1 MMGRSPGGT
10 MRRLTLG
17 VCVLLLVCLTISP
30 LIAQNRDRSGGGGA
44 GDRARVGAT
53 SSPAVSTYSATP
65 SYSGGTANPSV
76 NTGYRPLSPAGYSG
90 GTYTISP
97 NLQGTSFGSYN
108 LYNNWNDY
116 YFYLNRYYSLNPTYF
131 TRFYNNREPLV
142 TPAMLRLTLRQP
154 LFLSTE
160 MLRMIDQLEMLYR
173 DSLAGKAMD
182 KESLIDKA
190 QSIRK
195 LAKVIRENRT
205 LSLVDLR
212 SERNVVNEDDFGAL
226 SLESIAKIRELA
238 LNLNHQLSNMISASS
253 SSTIS
258 VESYKEASF
267 ESISKGIE
275 KACKAIEN
283 SSKRL

>member
-1 MMGRSPGGT
+1 

-17 VCVLLLVCLTISP
+17 VCVLLLVCLTIAP
-30 LIAQNRDRSGGGGA
+30 LAAQTRGSGGGDA
-44 GDRARVGAT
+44 GRGVPVGAT
-53 SSPAVSTYSATP
+53 STSAIPTFGSTPVAP
-65 SYSGGTANPSV
+65 SYSGSTSSYVTPSFGDRAFPSFSGYPG
-76 NTGYRPLSPAGYSG
+76 NTNSSN
-90 GTYTISP
+90 TS
-97 NLQGTSFGSYN
+97 LQGTSFGTYN
-108 LYNNWNDY
+108 LYYSWNDY
-116 YFYLNRYYSLNPTYF
+116 YQYLNRYYSLNPMYF

-160 MLRMIDQLEMLYR
+160 MLRTIDQLEMLYR
-173 DSLAGKAMD
+173 DSLAGKAVD
-182 KESLIDKA
+182 KEALIEKA

-195 LAKVIRENRT
+195 LAKVIRGNRT

-212 SERNVVNEDDFGAL
+212 SERNVVDADDFGAL
-226 SLESIAKIRELA
+226 SLESIAKLRELA
-238 LNLNHQLSNMISASS
+238 LDLNHQLSSMFSTSS

-258 VESYKEASF
+258 VESYKAASF

-283 SSKRL
+283 SSRRL